1 MQDKDLLGTWICY
14 KIRMGSK
21 EQLKEKNDTSQWT
34 FRDDNTLA
42 YEFLTNGEKKTD
54 PMTRR
59 WKVNY
64 REDGPVIL
72 INEVETYKV
81 ISLENDVLILE
92 SIKGEGMRSY
102 YANVA
107 KYELGV
113 DVLP

>member
-1 MQDKDLLGTWICY
+1 MLEKDILGTWICY

-21 EQLKEKNDTSQWT
+21 EQVKQKNDTSQWT
-34 FRDDNTLA
+34 FREDNTLS
-42 YEFLTNGEKKTD
+42 YEFLTNDAKKTD

-59 WKVNY
+59 WKINY

-72 INEVETYKV
+72 INEVETYKI
-81 ISLENDVLILE
+81 ISLENNVLILE

-107 KYELGV
+107 AYQLGV